1 VEAAARTAPRGILN
15 LRKSPRPA
23 FGVRTNLDVNL
34 RVMGHDLLRGGIQL
48 SHNGPSG
55 FDMPA
60 VKLERSF
67 VLGVASVQGRLR
79 IRIGAYEFGLE
90 LGR

>member
-1 VEAAARTAPRGILN
+1 
-15 LRKSPRPA
+15 
-23 FGVRTNLDVNL
+23 
-34 RVMGHDLLRGGIQL
+34 MGNDLLRGGIQL
-48 SHNGPSG
+48 SRNGSSE

-60 VKLERSF
+60 VKLERCF